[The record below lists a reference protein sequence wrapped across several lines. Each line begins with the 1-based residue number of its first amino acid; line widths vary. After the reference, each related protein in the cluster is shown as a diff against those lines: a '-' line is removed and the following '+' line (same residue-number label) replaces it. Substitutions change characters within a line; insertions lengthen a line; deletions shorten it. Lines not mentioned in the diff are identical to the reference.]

1 MYIVNNKQNVEADKS
16 VAAPVIGKTR
26 KAIPVKNIS
35 DSKWCPKIKGFILL
49 GNFST
54 SITIAKKD
62 IVPIIK
68 PVSSIN

>member
-35 DSKWCPKIKGFILL
+35 NSK
-49 GNFST
+49 
-54 SITIAKKD
+54 
-62 IVPIIK
+62 
-68 PVSSIN
+68 